1 MNSPIA
7 SDKESSI
14 KLSDEAIDDLLDP
27 IPSEQ
32 LIERIALI
40 MDWKKKRPPIG
51 EKQSKREYFYEH
63 LSKNITLEIIRDL
76 QTVSEHFSIGDYEW
90 NIFAW
95 DKSIARYYPDKI
107 KKKFEDVILKIDSL
121 VNIDLL
127 TVDEESQ
134 TIFLLLE
141 QWQKEIVAETFLSKI
156 EAKIPK
162 YFRVYISISKK
173 MLFVQSRTELATK
186 EFIHLFEEAFKVETS
201 GMKINA
207 MVIREFVK
215 NNPLELTRLVIK
227 VPQEVAGFGGL
238 TELTLVGSDVIK
250 GSKGLMD
257 RHETSPIDV
266 GPWVGA
272 SNFEIDLTVGKAI
285 KTKSIKKI
293 LELFE
298 LMKAL

>member
-1 MNSPIA
+1 MNSPVA

-14 KLSDEAIDDLLDP
+14 KLSDEAVDDLLDP
-27 IPSEQ
+27 IPNEQ

-40 MDWKKKRPPIG
+40 KDWKKKRPALG

-63 LSKNITLEIIRDL
+63 LGKNVTLEIIRDI
-76 QTVSEHFSIGDYEW
+76 QTVSEHFSIGDFEW
-90 NIFAW
+90 NIFVW

-107 KKKFEDVILKIDSL
+107 MKKFEDVILKIDSL

-141 QWQKEIVAETFLSKI
+141 QWQKEIVADTFLSKI

-186 EFIHLFEEAFKVETS
+186 EFIHLFEEAFKVKTN
-201 GMKINA
+201 GMRINA

-257 RHETSPIDV
+257 RHEVSPIDV

-285 KTKSIKKI
+285 QTKSIKKV

-298 LMKAL
+298 LMKDL